1 MAVEPDYIENVP
13 KTDLLRM
20 FVALSTEVYA
30 LSDRLVALEETLEHN
45 GIDISALDEPT
56 QPAVYDEARKARR
69 DAFVARV
76 FEAVSKSSGRSD

>member
-30 LSDRLVALEETLEHN
+30 LSDRLAELEGILERN
-45 GIDISALDEPT
+45 GIDMSSLDEPT
-56 QPAVYDEARKARR
+56 QPAVYDEAHKARR

-76 FEAVSKSSGRSD
+76 FDAVSKSSGRSD